1 MGMRIGKQVETGR
14 RAVVLF
20 RKRSM
25 PYEVTTNHGPRNT
38 AIVVYPTVRH
48 PKLSEIER
56 VVMRYSA
63 ASNGSLKE
71 SCKAEEA
78 VRKANRTALANRA
91 PQPLNAGERTNPAG
105 KPVSNAILL
114 ALPEEEFDAIRPHL
128 QFVSL
133 PQRLSLQEANQK
145 LDDAYFLNRG
155 MVSLVFTTQKGESVE
170 VGVVGNEGFTP
181 IPVTA
186 GLRRS
191 PHRAVMQIG
200 GEGFKIN
207 VSELA
212 TVLESSPALRSML
225 NRYAA
230 VHGLQVAQTAG
241 CNRLHDI
248 EQRLSRWLLLAQDRV
263 DSGLLRIT
271 HDFLAMMLGTDRP
284 SVSLAAGGLQK
295 KRIIEYTRGSVRI
308 LNRKKLESSACECY
322 GIIQQFTGELALR

>member
-1 MGMRIGKQVETGR
+1 
-14 RAVVLF
+14 
-20 RKRSM
+20 
-25 PYEVTTNHGPRNT
+25 
-38 AIVVYPTVRH
+38 
-48 PKLSEIER
+48 
-56 VVMRYSA
+56 
-63 ASNGSLKE
+63 
-71 SCKAEEA
+71 
-78 VRKANRTALANRA
+78 VRKAIRSAVATRD

-105 KPVSNAILL
+105 KPVCNAILL
-114 ALPEEEFDAIRPHL
+114 SIPDEEFAAIRPHL
-128 QFVSL
+128 HYVSL
-133 PQRLSLQEANQK
+133 PQRLSLQEASRT
-145 LDDAYFLNRG
+145 LVDAYFLNRG

-181 IPVTA
+181 IPVAA

-207 VSELA
+207 VSELQ
-212 TVLESSPALRSML
+212 TVLESSPALQNML

-230 VHGLQVAQTAG
+230 IHGLQVAQTAG

-263 DSGLLRIT
+263 GSGLLRIT

-284 SVSLAAGGLQK
+284 SVSLAAGGLQR

-308 LNRKKLESSACECY
+308 LNRKKLEGSACECY
-322 GIIQQFTGELALR
+322 GIIQQFNGELALR